1 MLALFRH
8 NPRAMVLSVLL
19 HLGVLLL
26 LLWARD
32 QQVSY
37 MDSAAPIQSP
47 QPDDSIPVLVEEKR
61 VAESLEEKRHQIAVQ
76 QQKVIGLK
84 RKESDELQ
92 ALREEAEKE
101 RLRLEMLRKQA
112 EEEKRLAAEREK
124 RLEEERKTAAEK
136 KRREQEQQKLAE
148 EKRKKEE
155 AEKKRL
161 AEEKR
166 KKEEAEKKRL
176 AEEQRKKE
184 EAEKQRLAEQK
195 RKQEAERREQSQAGS
210 TSGAAARESGQA
222 LSANQ
227 KRDGTGTG
235 GTGRMSGGGGGKE
248 YDKYIGMIRSKIT
261 RNWRRPPGT
270 VSGLQVTLRVK
281 LFPGG
286 GVADV
291 RIARSSGDP
300 DYDRSAQEALKAA
313 DPLPVPSGKAFDRF
327 RTLNLKFSPTGIQ

>member
-1 MLALFRH
+1 MLAMLRH
-8 NPRAMVLSVLL
+8 NPQAMILSILL
-19 HLGVLLL
+19 HLGLLL
-26 LLWARD
+26 LFLWARE

-47 QPDDSIPVLVEEKR
+47 QPDESIPVVVEENR
-61 VAESLEEKRHQIAVQ
+61 IAESLETKREDMALQE
-76 QQKVIGLK
+76 QKVIGLK
-84 RKESDELQ
+84 RKESAELQ

-101 RLRLEMLRKQA
+101 RLRLEKLRQQA

-124 RLEEERKTAAEK
+124 RLEQERKAAAEK
-136 KRREQEQQKLAE
+136 KRREQEQRKLAE
-148 EKRKKEE
+148 EKRKKE

-166 KKEEAEKKRL
+166 KQEEAQKQRL
-176 AEEQRKKE
+176 AEEQR
-184 EAEKQRLAEQK
+184 QRE
-195 RKQEAERREQSQAGS
+195 EAERREREVAQEAAQAGS
-210 TSGAAARESGQA
+210 TTGATARQSGQA

-227 KRDGTGTG
+227 KRGGTGTG
-235 GTGRMSGGGGGKE
+235 GAGRMSGGSGGKE

-270 VSGLQVTLRVK
+270 VSGLQVTLKVK

-300 DYDRSAQEALKAA
+300 AFDGSAQEALQAA
-313 DPLPVPSGKAFDRF
+313 DPLPVPTGKAFDRF

>member
-1 MLALFRH
+1 
-8 NPRAMVLSVLL
+8 MVLSVLL
-19 HLGVLLL
+19 HLGLLFL
-26 LLWARD
+26 LLWVRE

-47 QPDDSIPVLVEEKR
+47 QPEESMPVILEESQVTER
-61 VAESLEEKRHQIAVQ
+61 LEEKRDQMALQ

-84 RKESDELQ
+84 RKESAELQ

-101 RLRLEMLRKQA
+101 RLRLEKLRQQA

-124 RLEEERKTAAEK
+124 RLEEERKAAAEK
-136 KRREQEQQKLAE
+136 KRREQEQQ
-148 EKRKKEE
+148 
-155 AEKKRL
+155 RL

-166 KKEEAEKKRL
+166 KKEEAEKKQLAEQKRKQEEAEKKRL
-176 AEEQRKKE
+176 ADEQRKKE
-184 EAEKQRLAEQK
+184 EAE
-195 RKQEAERREQSQAGS
+195 RREQELAEEARASS
-210 TSGAAARESGQA
+210 TSGAAARQSGEA

-270 VSGLQVTLRVK
+270 PSGLQVTLKVK

-291 RIARSSGDP
+291 RVARSSGDP
-300 DYDRSAQEALKAA
+300 AYDSSAQEALQAA

>member
-1 MLALFRH
+1 MLAFLRH
-8 NPRAMVLSVLL
+8 NPRALVLSVSL
-19 HLGVLLL
+19 HLGLLFL
-26 LLWARD
+26 LLWLRQ

-47 QPDDSIPVLVEEKR
+47 QPEESIPVLVEENR
-61 VAESLEEKRHQIAVQ
+61 VAERLDEKRDHMALQ

-84 RKESDELQ
+84 RKESAELQ

-101 RLRLEMLRKQA
+101 RLRLEKLKKQA

-124 RLEEERKTAAEK
+124 RLEEERKAAAER

-148 EKRKKEE
+148 EQRKKEE

-161 AEEKR
+161 AEQKR
-166 KKEEAEKKRL
+166 KKEEAERQL
-176 AEEQRKKE
+176 A
-184 EAEKQRLAEQK
+184 
-195 RKQEAERREQSQAGS
+195 QEARAAS

-222 LSANQ
+222 LSTNQ

-291 RIARSSGDP
+291 RVDRSSGDP
-300 DYDRSAQEALKAA
+300 VYDRSAQEALLAA

>member
-47 QPDDSIPVLVEEKR
+47 QPEESIPVLVEEKR
-61 VAESLEEKRHQIAVQ
+61 VAESLEEKRHEIALQ

-101 RLRLEMLRKQA
+101 RLRLETLRKQA

-124 RLEEERKTAAEK
+124 RLEEERKAAAEK
-136 KRREQEQQKLAE
+136 KRREQEQQK
-148 EKRKKEE
+148 
-155 AEKKRL
+155 L

-195 RKQEAERREQSQAGS
+195 RKQEEERREQSQAGS

-227 KRDGTGTG
+227 KRGGTGTG

-300 DYDRSAQEALKAA
+300 DYDRSAQEALQAA

>member
-1 MLALFRH
+1 MLALLRH

-19 HLGVLLL
+19 HLGLMFL
-26 LLWARD
+26 LLWVRE

-47 QPDDSIPVLVEEKR
+47 QPEESMPVILEESQ
-61 VAESLEEKRHQIAVQ
+61 VAERLEEKRDQIALQ

-84 RKESDELQ
+84 RQESAELQ

-101 RLRLEMLRKQA
+101 RLRLEKLKQQA

-124 RLEEERKTAAEK
+124 RLEEERKAAAEK
-136 KRREQEQQKLAE
+136 KRREQEQQRLAE
-148 EKRKKEE
+148 EKRKKEQ

-161 AEEKR
+161 AEQKR
-166 KKEEAEKKRL
+166 KQEEAEKKRL

-184 EAEKQRLAEQK
+184 QALA
-195 RKQEAERREQSQAGS
+195 QEARSGS
-210 TSGAAARESGQA
+210 TSGAAARQSGEA

-270 VSGLQVTLRVK
+270 PSGLQVTLKVK

-291 RIARSSGDP
+291 RVARSSGDP
-300 DYDRSAQEALKAA
+300 AYDSSAQEALQAA

>member
-1 MLALFRH
+1 MLAFLRH

-19 HLGVLLL
+19 HLGLLFL
-26 LLWARD
+26 LLWARE

-47 QPDDSIPVLVEEKR
+47 QPDESIPVIVQDNR
-61 VAESLEEKRHQIAVQ
+61 VAERLEEKRDHMALQ

-84 RKESDELQ
+84 RKESGELQ

-101 RLRLEMLRKQA
+101 RLRLEKLKKQA

-124 RLEEERKTAAEK
+124 RLEEERKAAAERK
-136 KRREQEQQKLAE
+136 QREQEQQRLAE
-148 EKRKKEE
+148 EQRKKEE

-161 AEEKR
+161 AEQKR
-166 KKEEAEKKRL
+166 KQEEAEKKRL

-184 EAEKQRLAEQK
+184 EAERHEQQLA
-195 RKQEAERREQSQAGS
+195 QEAEAAS
-210 TSGAAARESGQA
+210 TSGAAARQSGQA

-270 VSGLQVTLRVK
+270 VPGLQVTLRVK

-291 RIARSSGDP
+291 RVARSSGDP
-300 DYDRSAQEALKAA
+300 AYDSSAQEALQAA

>member
-1 MLALFRH
+1 MLAMLRH
-8 NPRAMVLSVLL
+8 NPQAMILSILL
-19 HLGVLLL
+19 HLGLLL
-26 LLWARD
+26 LFLWARD

-47 QPDDSIPVLVEEKR
+47 QPDESIPVVVEENR
-61 VAESLEEKRHQIAVQ
+61 IAESLETKREDMALQ

-84 RKESDELQ
+84 RKESAELQ

-101 RLRLEMLRKQA
+101 RLRLEKLRQQA

-124 RLEEERKTAAEK
+124 RLEQERKAAAEK
-136 KRREQEQQKLAE
+136 KLREEEQRKLAE
-148 EKRKKEE
+148 EKRKKD

-166 KKEEAEKKRL
+166 K
-176 AEEQRKKE
+176 QE
-184 EAEKQRLAEQK
+184 EAEKQRLAEEQ
-195 RKQEAERREQSQAGS
+195 RQREEAERREREVAQEATQAGS
-210 TSGAAARESGQA
+210 TTGATARQSGQA

-227 KRDGTGTG
+227 KRGGTGTG
-235 GTGRMSGGGGGKE
+235 GAGRMSGGSGGKE

-270 VSGLQVTLRVK
+270 VSGLQVTLKVK

-300 DYDRSAQEALKAA
+300 AFDGSAQEALQAA
-313 DPLPVPSGKAFDRF
+313 DPLPVPTGKAFDRF

>member
-1 MLALFRH
+1 MLVMIRH
-8 NPRAMVLSVLL
+8 NPRALTLSVLL
-19 HLGVLLL
+19 HLGVLFL
-26 LLWARD
+26 LLWARH

-47 QPDDSIPVLVEEKR
+47 QPDQSIPVVVEEQR
-61 VAESLEEKRHQIAVQ
+61 IAESLEAKQEHMAVQ

-84 RKESDELQ
+84 RKESAELQ

-101 RLRLEMLRKQA
+101 RLRLEQLKKQA

-124 RLEEERKTAAEK
+124 RLEQERKAA
-136 KRREQEQQKLAE
+136 
-148 EKRKKEE
+148 

-176 AEEQRKKE
+176 AEQKRKQEEAEKKRLAEEKRKKE

-195 RKQEAERREQSQAGS
+195 RKQEEAERREQAQAKS
-210 TSGAAARESGQA
+210 TSGAAARQAGQA

-235 GTGRMSGGGGGKE
+235 GAGRMSGGSGGEE
-248 YDKYIGMIRSKIT
+248 YDKYIAMIRSKIT
-261 RNWRRPPGT
+261 RNWRNPPGT
-270 VSGLQVTLRVK
+270 ASGLQVTLRVK

-291 RIARSSGDP
+291 SVAKSSGDP
-300 DYDRSAQEALKAA
+300 DYDTSAREALQAA
-313 DPLPVPSGKAFDRF
+313 DPLPVPGGKAFDRF

>member
-1 MLALFRH
+1 VLALFRH
-8 NPRAMVLSVLL
+8 NPRAMVLSLLL
-19 HLGVLLL
+19 HLGVLIL
-26 LLWARD
+26 LLWARE

-47 QPDDSIPVLVEEKR
+47 QPEESIPVIVEENR
-61 VAESLEEKRHQIAVQ
+61 VAERLEEKRDQMALQ

-84 RKESDELQ
+84 RKESAELQ

-101 RLRLEMLRKQA
+101 RLRLEQLKEQA

-124 RLEEERKTAAEK
+124 RLEEERKAAAER

-148 EKRKKEE
+148 EQRKKEE
-155 AEKKRL
+155 AEKKKL
-161 AEEKR
+161 AEQKR
-166 KKEEAEKKRL
+166 KQEEAEKKRL
-176 AEEQRKKE
+176 AEEQRRKE
-184 EAEKQRLAEQK
+184 
-195 RKQEAERREQSQAGS
+195 EAERREQQLAQEAQAAS
-210 TSGAAARESGQA
+210 APGAAARQSGQA

-235 GTGRMSGGGGGKE
+235 GTGRMSGGGGGQE

-300 DYDRSAQEALKAA
+300 DYDRSAQEALQAA

>member
-1 MLALFRH
+1 VLALFRH
-8 NPRAMVLSVLL
+8 NPRAMVLSLLL
-19 HLGVLLL
+19 HLGVLIL
-26 LLWARD
+26 LLWARE

-47 QPDDSIPVLVEEKR
+47 QPEESIPVLVEENR
-61 VAESLEEKRHQIAVQ
+61 VAERLEEKRDQMAQQ

-84 RKESDELQ
+84 RKESAELQ

-101 RLRLEMLRKQA
+101 RLRLEKLKKQA

-124 RLEEERKTAAEK
+124 RLEEERKAAAERK
-136 KRREQEQQKLAE
+136 QREQEQQKLAE
-148 EKRKKEE
+148 EQRKKEE

-161 AEEKR
+161 AEQKR
-166 KKEEAEKKRL
+166 KQEEAEKKRL
-176 AEEQRKKE
+176 AEEQRKK
-184 EAEKQRLAEQK
+184 
-195 RKQEAERREQSQAGS
+195 QEAERREQQLAQEAQAAS
-210 TSGAAARESGQA
+210 TSGAAARQSGQA
-222 LSANQ
+222 VSANQ

-235 GTGRMSGGGGGKE
+235 GTGRMSGGGGGQE

-270 VSGLQVTLRVK
+270 VSGLQVTLKVK

-300 DYDRSAQEALKAA
+300 DYDRSAQEALQAA

>member
-1 MLALFRH
+1 MLAFLRH
-8 NPRAMVLSVLL
+8 NPRALVLSVSL
-19 HLGVLLL
+19 HLGLLFL
-26 LLWARD
+26 LLWLRQ

-47 QPDDSIPVLVEEKR
+47 QPEESIPVLVEENR
-61 VAESLEEKRHQIAVQ
+61 VAERLDEKRDHMALQ

-84 RKESDELQ
+84 RKESAELQ

-101 RLRLEMLRKQA
+101 RLRLEKLKKQA
-112 EEEKRLAAEREK
+112 EEEKRLVAEREK
-124 RLEEERKTAAEK
+124 RLEEERKAAAER

-148 EKRKKEE
+148 EQRKKEE

-161 AEEKR
+161 AEQKR
-166 KKEEAEKKRL
+166 KKEEAERQL
-176 AEEQRKKE
+176 A
-184 EAEKQRLAEQK
+184 
-195 RKQEAERREQSQAGS
+195 QEARAAS

-222 LSANQ
+222 LSTNQ

-291 RIARSSGDP
+291 RVDRSSGDP
-300 DYDRSAQEALKAA
+300 VYDRSAQEALLAA

>member
-1 MLALFRH
+1 MLRH
-8 NPRAMVLSVLL
+8 NPQAMILSILL
-19 HLGVLLL
+19 HLGLLL
-26 LLWARD
+26 LFLWARE

-37 MDSAAPIQSP
+37 MDSAAPILSP
-47 QPDDSIPVLVEEKR
+47 QPDESIPVVVEENR
-61 VAESLEEKRHQIAVQ
+61 IAESLETKREDMALQE
-76 QQKVIGLK
+76 QKVIGLK
-84 RKESDELQ
+84 RKESAELQ

-101 RLRLEMLRKQA
+101 RLRLEKLRQQA
-112 EEEKRLAAEREK
+112 EEEKRFAAEREK
-124 RLEEERKTAAEK
+124 RLEQERKAAAEK
-136 KRREQEQQKLAE
+136 KRREEEQRKLAE
-148 EKRKKEE
+148 EKRKKE

-166 KKEEAEKKRL
+166 K
-176 AEEQRKKE
+176 QE
-184 EAEKQRLAEQK
+184 EAEKQRLAEEQ
-195 RKQEAERREQSQAGS
+195 RQREEAERREREVAQEATQAGS
-210 TSGAAARESGQA
+210 TTGATARQSGQA

-227 KRDGTGTG
+227 KRGGTGTG
-235 GTGRMSGGGGGKE
+235 GAGRMSGGSGGKE

-270 VSGLQVTLRVK
+270 VSGLQVTLKVK

-300 DYDRSAQEALKAA
+300 AFDGSAQEALQAA
-313 DPLPVPSGKAFDRF
+313 DPLPVPTGKAFDRF

>member
-1 MLALFRH
+1 MLAMIRH
-8 NPRAMVLSVLL
+8 NPQAMILSILL
-19 HLGVLLL
+19 HLGLLL
-26 LLWARD
+26 LFLWARD

-47 QPDDSIPVLVEEKR
+47 QPEESIPVVVEENR
-61 VAESLEEKRHQIAVQ
+61 IAESLETKREDMALQ

-84 RKESDELQ
+84 RKESAELQ

-101 RLRLEMLRKQA
+101 RLRLEKLRQQA

-124 RLEEERKTAAEK
+124 RLEEERKAAAEK
-136 KRREQEQQKLAE
+136 KRREEEQRKLAE
-148 EKRKKEE
+148 EKRKKEQ

-166 KKEEAEKKRL
+166 KKEEAEKQRL
-176 AEEQRKKE
+176 AEEKRQRE
-184 EAEKQRLAEQK
+184 
-195 RKQEAERREQSQAGS
+195 EAERREREVAQEAAEAAS
-210 TSGAAARESGQA
+210 TTGAAARQSGQA

-227 KRDGTGTG
+227 KRGGTGTG
-235 GTGRMSGGGGGKE
+235 GAGRMSGGSGGKE

-270 VSGLQVTLRVK
+270 ASGLQVTLKVK
-281 LFPGG
+281 LYPGG

-291 RIARSSGDP
+291 RIARSSGDSAF
-300 DYDRSAQEALKAA
+300 DGSAQEALQAA
-313 DPLPVPSGKAFDRF
+313 DPLPVPTGKAFDRF

>member
-1 MLALFRH
+1 MLALLRH
-8 NPRAMVLSVLL
+8 NPRAMGLSVLL
-19 HLGVLLL
+19 HLGVLFL
-26 LLWARD
+26 LLWARH

-47 QPDDSIPVLVEEKR
+47 QPDSSIPVVVEEQR
-61 VAESLEEKRHQIAVQ
+61 VAESLEAKQERMAVQ

-84 RKESDELQ
+84 RKESAELQ

-101 RLRLEMLRKQA
+101 RLRLEKLKKQA

-124 RLEEERKTAAEK
+124 RLEEERKAAAEK
-136 KRREQEQQKLAE
+136 KRREEEQRKLAE

-161 AEEKR
+161 AEQKR
-166 KKEEAEKKRL
+166 
-176 AEEQRKKE
+176 EQE

-195 RKQEAERREQSQAGS
+195 RKQEAERREQQLAQEAQAAS
-210 TSGAAARESGQA
+210 TSGAAARQSGQA

-270 VSGLQVTLRVK
+270 VSGLQVTLKVK

>member
-1 MLALFRH
+1 MLAFLRH
-8 NPRAMVLSVLL
+8 NPRALVLSVSL
-19 HLGVLLL
+19 HLGLLFL
-26 LLWARD
+26 LLWLRQ

-47 QPDDSIPVLVEEKR
+47 QPEESIPVLVEENR
-61 VAESLEEKRHQIAVQ
+61 VAERLDEKRDHMALQ

-84 RKESDELQ
+84 RKESAELQ

-101 RLRLEMLRKQA
+101 RLRLEKLKKQA

-124 RLEEERKTAAEK
+124 RLEEERKAAAER

-148 EKRKKEE
+148 EQ
-155 AEKKRL
+155 
-161 AEEKR
+161 R

-184 EAEKQRLAEQK
+184 EAEKKRLAEQK
-195 RKQEAERREQSQAGS
+195 RKQEEAERQLAQEARAAS

-222 LSANQ
+222 LSTNQ

-291 RIARSSGDP
+291 RVDRSSGDP
-300 DYDRSAQEALKAA
+300 VYDRSAQEALLAA

>member
-1 MLALFRH
+1 MLAFLRH

-19 HLGVLLL
+19 HLGLLFL
-26 LLWARD
+26 LLWARE
-32 QQVSY
+32 QQISY

-47 QPDDSIPVLVEEKR
+47 QPDESIPVIVQDNR
-61 VAESLEEKRHQIAVQ
+61 VAERLEEKRDHMALQ

-84 RKESDELQ
+84 RKESGELQ

-101 RLRLEMLRKQA
+101 RLRLEKLKKQA

-124 RLEEERKTAAEK
+124 RLEEERKAAAERK
-136 KRREQEQQKLAE
+136 QREQEQQ
-148 EKRKKEE
+148 
-155 AEKKRL
+155 
-161 AEEKR
+161 
-166 KKEEAEKKRL
+166 RL
-176 AEEQRKKE
+176 AEEQRK
-184 EAEKQRLAEQK
+184 
-195 RKQEAERREQSQAGS
+195 QEARAAS
-210 TSGAAARESGQA
+210 TPGAAARQSGQA
-222 LSANQ
+222 LSTNQ

-270 VSGLQVTLRVK
+270 VPGLQVTLRVK

-291 RIARSSGDP
+291 RVARSSGDP
-300 DYDRSAQEALKAA
+300 AYDSSAQEALQAA

>member
-1 MLALFRH
+1 VLAFLRH
-8 NPRAMVLSVLL
+8 NPRALVLSVSL
-19 HLGVLLL
+19 HLGLLFL
-26 LLWARD
+26 LLWLRQ

-47 QPDDSIPVLVEEKR
+47 QPEESIPVLVEENR
-61 VAESLEEKRHQIAVQ
+61 VAERLDEKRDHMALQ

-84 RKESDELQ
+84 RKESAELQ

-101 RLRLEMLRKQA
+101 RLRLEKLKKQA

-124 RLEEERKTAAEK
+124 RLEEEQKAAAER

-148 EKRKKEE
+148 EQRKKEE

-161 AEEKR
+161 AE
-166 KKEEAEKKRL
+166 
-176 AEEQRKKE
+176 
-184 EAEKQRLAEQK
+184 QK
-195 RKQEAERREQSQAGS
+195 RKQEEAERQLAQEARAAS

-222 LSANQ
+222 LSTNQ

-291 RIARSSGDP
+291 RVDRSSGDP
-300 DYDRSAQEALKAA
+300 VYDRSAQEALLAA